1 MKSIFFILTLFFI
14 LAFPKC
20 INAGNDLKGN
30 GTETLITSKLE
41 LFIKEK
47 KFQADEAL
55 LYPGINSKPLKNKL
69 TELINESAK
78 DFLLVANSQPS
89 DENYQNKIKSGLLR
103 FDPYFSELSSED
115 LDRIYRYYEQL
126 FEIVGLKNTGNHLK
140 KWRYGSGTN

>member
-14 LAFPKC
+14 LALPKC
-20 INAGNDLKGN
+20 INAEIEPRGN

-78 DFLLVANSQPS
+78 DFLLVATSQPS